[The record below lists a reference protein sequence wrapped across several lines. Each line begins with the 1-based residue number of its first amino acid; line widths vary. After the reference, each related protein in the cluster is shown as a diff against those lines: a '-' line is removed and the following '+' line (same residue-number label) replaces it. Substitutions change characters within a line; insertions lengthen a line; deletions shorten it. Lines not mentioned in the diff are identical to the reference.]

1 MNVTMKNSTTKNN
14 EHNPFWIMPPTTCWL
29 HYLKQKHYFVYLFWV
44 LPPPFSLWLVPF
56 RCVNGLLLVGMVRLD
71 ELALWG
77 IELIIGFLIF
87 LGEPRG
93 FCRRWRCEYWIIV
106 NLLLEGKLNIIL
118 ICLHCF
124 GFTKAVLLHITFLKM
139 WFLKYIITYKHRYY
153 VKLFHMILLDKEH
166 QNNYYI
172 LLSYVWKYEK
182 NFLFFWTLYINIS
195 KISSNIT
202 K

>member
-1 MNVTMKNSTTKNN
+1 MNVTMKSSTTKNN

-77 IELIIGFLIF
+77 IELIMGFLIF

-93 FCRRWRCEYWIIV
+93 FCRRCRCEYWIIV
-106 NLLLEGKLNIIL
+106 NLLLEGKFKKFNFSSL
-118 ICLHCF
+118 F
-124 GFTKAVLLHITFLKM
+124 WFYQSGF
-139 WFLKYIITYKHRYY
+139 ITYNI
-153 VKLFHMILLDKEH
+153 F
-166 QNNYYI
+166 
-172 LLSYVWKYEK
+172 K
-182 NFLFFWTLYINIS
+182 NVVFKIGTL
-195 KISSNIT
+195 
-202 K
+202 

>member
-1 MNVTMKNSTTKNN
+1 MNVTMKSSTTKNN

-77 IELIIGFLIF
+77 IELIMGFLIF

-118 ICLHCF
+118 ISLLCF
-124 GFTKAVLLHITFLKM
+124 GFTKAVLLHITF
-139 WFLKYIITYKHRYY
+139 YT
-153 VKLFHMILLDKEH
+153 
-166 QNNYYI
+166 
-172 LLSYVWKYEK
+172 
-182 NFLFFWTLYINIS
+182 
-195 KISSNIT
+195 
-202 K
+202 

>member
-1 MNVTMKNSTTKNN
+1 MNVTMKSSTTKNN

-77 IELIIGFLIF
+77 IELIMGFLIF

-93 FCRRWRCEYWIIV
+93 FCRRCRCEYWIIV

-118 ICLHCF
+118 ICILCF

-139 WFLKYIITYKHRYY
+139 WFLK
-153 VKLFHMILLDKEH
+153 
-166 QNNYYI
+166 
-172 LLSYVWKYEK
+172 
-182 NFLFFWTLYINIS
+182 
-195 KISSNIT
+195 
-202 K
+202 